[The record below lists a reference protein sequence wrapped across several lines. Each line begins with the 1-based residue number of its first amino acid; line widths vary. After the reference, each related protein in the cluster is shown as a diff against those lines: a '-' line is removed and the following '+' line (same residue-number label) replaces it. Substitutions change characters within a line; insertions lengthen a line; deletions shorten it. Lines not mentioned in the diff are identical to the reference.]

1 MRIDKSRGVLICVII
16 FCIPAFFAHSACAQ
30 PAPDPAP
37 LPAHRVLAAENEI
50 GFFGTIPVA
59 NASYRADA
67 VDRQFYIFGIA
78 YNRMLVHGRL
88 CDVRWVSEI
97 MPVELLREPFLKGT
111 SVQTLSD
118 VPSFT
123 ETKTTYGM
131 GSNPV
136 GADVIF
142 LPNGKWEPFVG
153 VHGGVSY
160 FTRNVLSVQGSQF
173 NFLLDGR
180 AGMRYMLSGRR
191 SVSVSY
197 RFEHMSNAFT
207 AIDNPGVDSQMIQ
220 FSYNFPSHFWRAH

>member
-1 MRIDKSRGVLICVII
+1 MRFHTGPGI
-16 FCIPAFFAHSACAQ
+16 FTYAIFFCLLGFFALSACAQ
-30 PAPDPAP
+30 PTPDPAP
-37 LPAHRVLAAENEI
+37 SHVSRSLAAENEI

-67 VDRQFYIFGIA
+67 VDRQS

-97 MPVELLREPFLKGT
+97 MPAVVLREPFLKGT
-111 SVQTLSD
+111 SVQTNTAN
-118 VPSFT
+118 PPFT
-123 ETKTTYGM
+123 STGATYGM

-142 LPNGKWEPFVG
+142 LPNGKWQPVVG

-160 FTRNVLSVQGSQF
+160 FTRNVLSPQGSQF

-180 AGMRYMLSGRR
+180 AGMRLMLSGRR
-191 SVSVSY
+191 SVSIAY
-197 RFEHMSNAFT
+197 RFQHMSNAFT

-220 FSYNFPSHFWRAH
+220 LSYNFPFHFWRAH

>member
-1 MRIDKSRGVLICVII
+1 MRFHAGPRIFIYAIFFCLGFFVL
-16 FCIPAFFAHSACAQ
+16 SACAQ
-30 PAPDPAP
+30 PTPDPAP
-37 LPAHRVLAAENEI
+37 SHVSRTLVAENEI

-67 VDRQFYIFGIA
+67 VDRQFYIFGFS
-78 YNRMLVHGRL
+78 YNRLLVHGRL

-97 MPVELLREPFLKGT
+97 MPAMVLREPFLKGT
-111 SVQTLSD
+111 SVQTTSAN
-118 VPSFT
+118 PPFT
-123 ETKTTYGM
+123 STGATYGM

-142 LPNGKWEPFVG
+142 LPNVKWQPVVG

-180 AGMRYMLSGRR
+180 AGMRYVLSGTR
-191 SVSVSY
+191 SVSIAY

-220 FSYNFPSHFWRAH
+220 LSYNFPFHFWRAH